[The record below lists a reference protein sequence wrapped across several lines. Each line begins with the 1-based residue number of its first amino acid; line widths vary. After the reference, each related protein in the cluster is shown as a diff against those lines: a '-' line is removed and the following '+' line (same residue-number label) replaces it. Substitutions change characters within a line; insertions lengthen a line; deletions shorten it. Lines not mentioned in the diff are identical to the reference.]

1 MLIDQHEDSGI
12 DELIAKYEKDGA
24 SSVTVTPPGEDLGE
38 LIEDGDAP
46 SASLPDPEVPSGVE
60 DPVSVEPASDVE
72 SPEEDVDVKSTEVE
86 PELPDVKLDKDVQ
99 KSETAEEFSNDSYES
114 DVREIK
120 SSLWENK
127 YKAIA
132 DRIVDARRGIET
144 QLQQLR
150 ESTFEEVED
159 YNGKVVRRERPLT
172 MSEIDKRDAL
182 IKQIE
187 QVDYYDKQYEEQFN
201 REISGRQKQAYE
213 SHLKNWADYTA
224 KLDPRLADYK
234 KTVLDMA
241 MTGQLPVRPGGNVD
255 REELFILAKFRHEQK
270 HGTPKEAD
278 VPVSPKVAPT
288 DAVKTAEQLQKQK
301 ISRERGLANISA
313 GKGSGGGLV
322 DVKKTPSHL
331 EGASDEL
338 LNGLKEL
345 EEHWAGNR

>member
-1 MLIDQHEDSGI
+1 VLIDQHSDSGI
-12 DELIAKYEKDGA
+12 DDLIAKYKEEGA
-24 SSVTVTPPGEDLGE
+24 SGVPVTPPGEDLGE
-38 LIEDGDAP
+38 LIDDVAVPDAASSEPEDT
-46 SASLPDPEVPSGVE
+46 SGV
-60 DPVSVEPASDVE
+60 DATASDDPASDVE
-72 SPEEDVDVKSTEVE
+72 SPEADVDVKSTEVE
-86 PELPDVKLDKDVQ
+86 PELPDVEPDKVVQ
-99 KSETAEEFSNDSYES
+99 KSEITEEFSNDSYES
-114 DVREIK
+114 AVQEIK

-132 DRIVDARRGIET
+132 DRIVDARRGIEA
-144 QLQQLR
+144 QLNQLR
-150 ESTFEEVED
+150 ESTFEDVED

-182 IKQIE
+182 IKQME

-201 REISGRQKQAYE
+201 REFSGRQKQAYE
-213 SHLKNWADYTA
+213 SHLKGWTDYTA
-224 KLDPRLADYK
+224 KLDPRLAAYK
-234 KTVLDMA
+234 ETVLDMA
-241 MTGQLPVRPGGNVD
+241 MTGQLPVRPGGTVD

-270 HGTPKEAD
+270 HGTPKEAN
-278 VPVSPKVAPT
+278 APAAAKAVT
-288 DAVKTAEQLQKQK
+288 ADAVKTAEQIQKQK

-338 LNGLKEL
+338 IKGLKEF